1 MTRTYRLLAPD
12 GRLYES
18 AEPGTLGGNRGMR
31 IYGALTCW
39 SARAAIP
46 RGYAAQRVFFADE
59 AAAIAAGY
67 RPCGHC
73 MRKRY
78 AEWKQGPQPDNPYP
92 WRTGPK
98 AARAGG

>member
-1 MTRTYRLLAPD
+1 TYRLLAPD

-73 MRKRY
+73 MRERY
-78 AEWKQGPQPDNPYP
+78 AEWKRGPQPGKPYS
-92 WRTGPK
+92 WGTVQE
-98 AARAGG
+98 AARAGS